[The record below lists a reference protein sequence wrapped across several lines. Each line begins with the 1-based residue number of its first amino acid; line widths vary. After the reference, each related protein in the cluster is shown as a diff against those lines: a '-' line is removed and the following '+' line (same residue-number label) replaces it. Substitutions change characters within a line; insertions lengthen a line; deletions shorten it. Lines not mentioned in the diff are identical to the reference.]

1 MQTEV
6 LLTTDSRAVPRALE
20 VLRDGGLV
28 VFPTDT
34 VYGVAGDAFS
44 AASIERLFEAKG
56 RDSAKAIAVLIG
68 EVGQLAQVTATVSPA
83 ARKLAERFWPG
94 ALTLVVGKHP
104 ALPENISPQPTIGV
118 RLPDHPFAR
127 ALLRAAGPLAATSA
141 NLSGRPSATDA
152 QAALQQLGGR
162 VELLLDGGATPGG
175 VPSTVVDCTAAEP
188 AVLRLGPISEA
199 QIKAALLE
207 K

>member
-1 MQTEV
+1 MQTEI
-6 LLTTDSRAVPRALE
+6 LLTTDPRAIPRALE
-20 VLRDGGLV
+20 VLRAGGLV
-28 VFPTDT
+28 VYPTDT

-68 EVGQLAQVTATVSPA
+68 DVEQLAQVTATVSPA

-104 ALPENISPQPTIGV
+104 ALPENISPLPTIGV
-118 RLPDHPFAR
+118 RLPDHSFAR
-127 ALLRAAGPLAATSA
+127 ALLRAAGPLATTSA
-141 NLSGRPSATDA
+141 NLSGMPSATEA

-162 VELLLDGGATPGG
+162 VELLLDGGPTPGG
-175 VPSTVVDCTAAEP
+175 VPSTVVDCTGAEP
-188 AVLRLGPISEA
+188 AVLRPGPISA
-199 QIKAALLE
+199 KQIHDAWQG
-207 K
+207 

>member
-68 EVGQLAQVTATVSPA
+68 EVGQLDQVAGTVSPA

-118 RLPDHPFAR
+118 RLPDHTFAR
-127 ALLRAAGPLAATSA
+127 TLLRAAGPLATTSA
-141 NLSGRPSATDA
+141 NLSGMPSATDA
-152 QAALQQLGGR
+152 QTAGEQLGGR
-162 VELLLDGGATPGG
+162 VELLLDGGTTPGG
-175 VPSTVVDCTAAEP
+175 VPSTVVDCTGTEP
-188 AVLRLGPISEA
+188 VVLRPGPISEA